1 MALKL
6 LKRDELL
13 VEVSMSKVL
22 TESDN
27 KVTYSF
33 SVDAFEAGTPFFLEV
48 EACGEG
54 GNNVSGLVFVKK
66 L

>member
-1 MALKL
+1 MK
-6 LKRDELL
+6 
-13 VEVSMSKVL
+13 M
-22 TESDN
+22 N
-27 KVTYSF
+27 KK
-33 SVDAFEAGTPFFLEV
+33 AGTPFFLEV